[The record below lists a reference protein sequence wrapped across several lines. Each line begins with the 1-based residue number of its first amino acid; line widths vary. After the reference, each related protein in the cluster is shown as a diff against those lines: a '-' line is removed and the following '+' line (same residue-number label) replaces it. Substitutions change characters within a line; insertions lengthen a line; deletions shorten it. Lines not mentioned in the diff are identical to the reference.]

1 LENASRTGP
10 SSSERPDLPD
20 DVLLAALPETRSAAM
35 RWRAI
40 ASCSVGNFLELFD
53 FSVFGFFAAT
63 IGRNF
68 FPGTDASLSLLS
80 SFAMYGVGF
89 MMRPVG
95 AMILGVYGDRHGR
108 KRLLVLTIGLMAVAT
123 GAMALIPPY
132 ADIGIWAPILLLLC
146 RLLQGFSTGGE
157 WGGAATFLVEYAE
170 PGRRGFIGSLQQVG
184 FGLGMIG
191 GTLSAALVNGLMT
204 APSVESWGWRIPFLV
219 GCLLGPVGA
228 YIRATVSETPAFQRS
243 AAAHRLAAAPVLEAF
258 TTYLRPMLIVLGI
271 GVVGTAGG
279 YISNVFLPPFAIRQ
293 LGLNPHTVYT
303 TTVIAAIIQTVF
315 MPVFGAWS
323 DRVGRKTVLLVSAG
337 GYLVT
342 IYPLF
347 LLLTGA
353 PGLGTLMLTQGV
365 AALFV
370 AMNSGPMAA
379 VFCELFPTRVRLT
392 ALSIGFSLAVAIFG
406 GFAPFVATAL
416 VRETGSLLSP
426 TYYGIFCA
434 VITVTA
440 LLAMRDPTN
449 ATFEDAA

>member
-1 LENASRTGP
+1 
-10 SSSERPDLPD
+10 
-20 DVLLAALPETRSAAM
+20 
-35 RWRAI
+35 
-40 ASCSVGNFLELFD
+40 
-53 FSVFGFFAAT
+53 
-63 IGRNF
+63 
-68 FPGTDASLSLLS
+68 
-80 SFAMYGVGF
+80 
-89 MMRPVG
+89 
-95 AMILGVYGDRHGR
+95 
-108 KRLLVLTIGLMAVAT
+108 
-123 GAMALIPPY
+123 
-132 ADIGIWAPILLLLC
+132 
-146 RLLQGFSTGGE
+146 
-157 WGGAATFLVEYAE
+157 
-170 PGRRGFIGSLQQVG
+170 
-184 FGLGMIG
+184 
-191 GTLSAALVNGLMT
+191 MT